1 MKPREKS
8 GAGAGR
14 PPAKRGP
21 GARKK
26 GPSGT
31 RRAGSSR
38 SGKGRDA
45 PGTGRLRI
53 GDSWNAITIIALSQ
67 NNPLKAIAEFVEN
80 SIDAQARSVTIVR
93 GREKGQLYLR
103 VIDDGQGI
111 PLNEEGVP
119 NFTYVATHICD
130 SIKKKLKQEGAE
142 GIQGEF
148 GIGLLSFWTV
158 GERLVLSSAGR
169 DGRTYRMEMKKGE
182 PGYTITAGRSLFP
195 HPGTELLVHPLLA
208 GLRQLSG
215 ERIQHY
221 LASELRNRI
230 RRSGVRIFIK
240 DRPARKELEVRPQQ
254 FSGRPLRGFQ
264 ELETA
269 LGPVYLELYLNNHAP
284 ENTVGLYRSGT
295 RVLPSITRLEA
306 FDREPWSSGYFQ
318 GMIDAPFLQLTPGT
332 RDGIVHDGAF
342 TRFCEAVAS
351 LEPELVDLIEAE
363 KRAEEEESN
372 RHILRSVQRALKE
385 AFLALPRGEYDWL
398 DILSGRGSRPAAPSR
413 KEDAPLLEAGETAR
427 GEAAGDDGREDRPE
441 ERRFFERA
449 GPLYKAMISPAS
461 CFMQVTTQR
470 KFRCIPRDRRGRLVE
485 ENVRIRWKVQSGEG
499 RLLNPEGEYADFQAP
514 EEPGITTILAEATQN
529 ESTCTAQSIVTVT
542 TSLLEQG
549 VREGGGLDRGIP
561 GYTFVYAPGE
571 LWRSRYDD
579 KNNLIIINNGHK
591 DYVYASRKKARKLKY
606 ICRLYAKEL
615 VLVNFPGFDVR
626 TLLERMVELTLYTEE
641 HLH

>member
-1 MKPREKS
+1 MNQRNRARVGDSPPKGTFRPKKQRASS
-8 GAGAGR
+8 GAGA
-14 PPAKRGP
+14 
-21 GARKK
+21 
-26 GPSGT
+26 
-31 RRAGSSR
+31 
-38 SGKGRDA
+38 
-45 PGTGRLRI
+45 GRLRI

-80 SIDAQARSVTIVR
+80 SIDARARNVTIVR

-111 PLNEEGVP
+111 PLNQEGIP

-182 PGYTITAGRSLFP
+182 PGYAVTTGRALFP
-195 HPGTELLVHPLLA
+195 HPGTELLVHPLLP

-221 LASELRNRI
+221 LASELRDRI
-230 RRSGVRIFIK
+230 RKSGVHVIIK
-240 DRPARKELEVRPQQ
+240 DRPTRKELEVKPQQ
-254 FSGRPLRGFQ
+254 FSGRPLRGFRDLDT
-264 ELETA
+264 ER
-269 LGPVYLELYLNNHAP
+269 GPVYVELYLSNYAP

-295 RVLPSITRLEA
+295 RVLPSLA
-306 FDREPWSSGYFQ
+306 GLDFFNREPWSSGYFQ

-332 RDGIVHDGAF
+332 RDGIVHDEAYSL
-342 TRFCEAVAS
+342 FCEAASS
-351 LEPELVDLIEAE
+351 LEPALLELIESE
-363 KRAEEEESN
+363 KKAEEEESN

-398 DILSGRGSRPAAPSR
+398 DILSSRGSRRGTAASR
-413 KEDAPLLEAGETAR
+413 KGDAALFEGEDAAAGMAGQAGES
-427 GEAAGDDGREDRPE
+427 GEQDETGERP
-441 ERRFFERA
+441 FFERA
-449 GPLYKAMISPAS
+449 GPLYRAIISPAS
-461 CFMQVTTQR
+461 CIMKVNTQK
-470 KFRCIPRDRRGRLVE
+470 KFRCLPRDRSRRLIE
-485 ENVRIRWKVQSGEG
+485 ENVHIRWSVKNGEG
-499 RLLNPEGEYADFQAP
+499 GFLNLEGEYATFQAP
-514 EEPGITTILAEATQN
+514 EEPGVITIQAAVTQD
-529 ESTCTAQSIVTVT
+529 EVTCTAESIVTVT
-542 TSLLEQG
+542 TSLLEQDA
-549 VREGGGLDRGIP
+549 REGTGMDRGIP

-571 LWRSRYDD
+571 LWRSRYDER
-579 KNNLIIINNGHK
+579 NNLVLINNGHK
-591 DYVYASRKKARKLKY
+591 DYVFASRKKARKLKY
-606 ICRLYAKEL
+606 ICRLFAKEL

-626 TLLERMVELTLYTEE
+626 TMLERMVELTLYTEE